1 VAHPLLSA
9 FTKKERM
16 MKKMFKKAQKG
27 FTLIELMI
35 VVAII
40 GILAAVAIP
49 MFLDAM
55 KTSKYSEG
63 KVQLSKLKDTAKIS
77 YNTNSSY
84 PTVLVGGVATNIVTP
99 LTPAATCCAQDV
111 GGKKKCKGN
120 VAANWATGGAAGWQ
134 PLDFNMTED
143 FYFQYKYTG
152 AGAGNTSTFT
162 AIAVA
167 DMNCDGVFVT
177 MTQSGSVLNGNPEI
191 PQLIDIPPNTD

>member
-1 VAHPLLSA
+1 M
-9 FTKKERM
+9 RN
-16 MKKMFKKAQKG
+16 MFKKAQKG

-63 KVQLSKLKDTAKIS
+63 KVQLAKLKDTAKIS
-77 YNTNSSY
+77 YNTNSSF
-84 PTVLVGGVATNIVTP
+84 PTVQVGGVATNIITP
-99 LTPAATCCAQDV
+99 LTPTATCCSQDE

-120 VAANWATGGAAGWQ
+120 KATDWATSGTTGWQ

-143 FYFQYKYTG
+143 FYFQYKYDG
-152 AGAGNTSTFT
+152 AGTGNTSTFA

-177 MTQSGSVLNGNPEI
+177 MTQSGSVVGGNVEI
-191 PQLIDIPPNTD
+191 PQLVDIPPNTD